1 MRTTD
6 ERGGRIMTIKEY
18 NKKLAE
24 LRKKQAELDKVY
36 YDESD
41 PCAFDG
47 GCIMELHQLADE
59 ALALA
64 SGRLVK
70 FLMKVISDA
79 TQIPKNSLN
88 RS

>member
-1 MRTTD
+1 MTT
-6 ERGGRIMTIKEY
+6 KEEY
-18 NKKLAE
+18 DKKLAE
-24 LRKKQAELDKVY
+24 LRKKQAELDEIY

-64 SGRLVK
+64 SGY
-70 FLMKVISDA
+70 I
-79 TQIPKNSLN
+79 LN
-88 RS
+88 EGED

>member
-1 MRTTD
+1 MTT
-6 ERGGRIMTIKEY
+6 KEY
-18 NKKLAE
+18 NEKLDE
-24 LRKKQAELDKVY
+24 LRKKQAELDEIY

-64 SGRLVK
+64 SRYV
-70 FLMKVISDA
+70 
-79 TQIPKNSLN
+79 LN
-88 RS
+88 EGDI

>member
-1 MRTTD
+1 MTT
-6 ERGGRIMTIKEY
+6 KEY
-18 NKKLAE
+18 NEKLDE
-24 LRKKQAELDKVY
+24 LRKKQAELDEIY

-64 SGRLVK
+64 PGYV
-70 FLMKVISDA
+70 
-79 TQIPKNSLN
+79 LN
-88 RS
+88 EGDI

>member
-1 MRTTD
+1 MYRKGKLEVD
-6 ERGGRIMTIKEY
+6 EMPTKEEF

-24 LRKKQAELDKVY
+24 LRKKQAELDEVY

-64 SGRLVK
+64 SG
-70 FLMKVISDA
+70 
-79 TQIPKNSLN
+79 QILN
-88 RS
+88 EGEI

>member
-1 MRTTD
+1 MTT
-6 ERGGRIMTIKEY
+6 KEY
-18 NKKLAE
+18 NEKLDE
-24 LRKKQAELDKVY
+24 LRKKQAELDEIY

-64 SGRLVK
+64 SGYV
-70 FLMKVISDA
+70 
-79 TQIPKNSLN
+79 LN
-88 RS
+88 EGED

>member
-1 MRTTD
+1 MTT
-6 ERGGRIMTIKEY
+6 KEY
-18 NKKLAE
+18 NEKHDE
-24 LRKKQAELDKVY
+24 LRKKQAELDEIY

-64 SGRLVK
+64 SGYV
-70 FLMKVISDA
+70 
-79 TQIPKNSLN
+79 LN
-88 RS
+88 EEA

>member
-1 MRTTD
+1 
-6 ERGGRIMTIKEY
+6 MTKEEY
-18 NKKLAE
+18 DKKLTE
-24 LRKKQAELDKVY
+24 LRKKQAELDEVY

-64 SGRLVK
+64 SG
-70 FLMKVISDA
+70 
-79 TQIPKNSLN
+79 QILN
-88 RS
+88 EEDL

>member
-1 MRTTD
+1 
-6 ERGGRIMTIKEY
+6 MTKEEY
-18 NKKLAE
+18 DKKLAE
-24 LRKKQAELDKVY
+24 LRKNELDEIY

-64 SGRLVK
+64 SGYV
-70 FLMKVISDA
+70 
-79 TQIPKNSLN
+79 LN
-88 RS
+88 EGDI

>member
-1 MRTTD
+1 
-6 ERGGRIMTIKEY
+6 MTKEEY
-18 NKKLAE
+18 DKKLTE
-24 LRKKQAELDKVY
+24 LRKKQAELDEIY

-64 SGRLVK
+64 SGYV
-70 FLMKVISDA
+70 
-79 TQIPKNSLN
+79 LN
-88 RS
+88 EGDI

>member
-1 MRTTD
+1 MKID
-6 ERGGRIMTIKEY
+6 EYIEELGNNGFEVYKDNT
-18 NKKLAE
+18 NGDVVKLI
-24 LRKKQAELDKVY
+24 VW

-64 SGRLVK
+64 SGYV
-70 FLMKVISDA
+70 
-79 TQIPKNSLN
+79 LN
-88 RS
+88 EGDI